1 MLNSRREG
9 ALSRRRLSG
18 SSFEVANPLARLY
31 AMGIDAYR
39 ITPRLPTL
47 AKSPGAFYP
56 GQTGGLSIDSLG
68 RVQRQLALGRFGEID
83 LVMRD
88 GATLVFVEVRYR
100 RSDRFGAP
108 AETVDRRKQQ
118 RLTAAAN
125 HYLQA
130 HPTVLPCRF
139 DVVAVSGGDR
149 IEWIKNAFAVES

>member
-1 MLNSRREG
+1 MYLKRRH
-9 ALSRRRLSG
+9 LQ
-18 SSFEVANPLARLY
+18 PIARNH
-31 AMGIDAYR
+31 R
-39 ITPRLPTL
+39 C
-47 AKSPGAFYP
+47 
-56 GQTGGLSIDSLG
+56 
-68 RVQRQLALGRFGEID
+68 RFGEID

-88 GATLVFVEVRYR
+88 GETLVFVEVRYR
-100 RSDRFGAP
+100 RSDRFGSP

-118 RLTAAAN
+118 RLTAAAS